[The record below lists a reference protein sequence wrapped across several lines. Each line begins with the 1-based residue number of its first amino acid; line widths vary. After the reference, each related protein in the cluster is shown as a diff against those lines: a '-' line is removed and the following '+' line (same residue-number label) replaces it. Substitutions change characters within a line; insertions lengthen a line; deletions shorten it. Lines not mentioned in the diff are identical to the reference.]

1 MKFLMTGK
9 KEMKITRR
17 QLSKLIKETL
27 ILEKYDTYSTGEV
40 EKAIKRALS
49 ILDINSDNL
58 ETFMIR
64 VARTESGGNSEGRDD
79 ITGHEDNPFQLD
91 KINVTNVKE
100 NINLRFW
107 RAFIDNKE
115 GKNPANLSIDMKDQ
129 GYESDVLGKGNLSL
143 AAVFA
148 ILHVI
153 WKLKAYKPDSRT
165 EIDFSLLGTD
175 VEKQADW
182 WKENYNTVSGK
193 GKTSDFKQKNKD

>member
-1 MKFLMTGK
+1 
-9 KEMKITRR
+9 
-17 QLSKLIKETL
+17 
-27 ILEKYDTYSTGEV
+27 
-40 EKAIKRALS
+40 
-49 ILDINSDNL
+49 
-58 ETFMIR
+58 MIR
-64 VARTESGGNSEGRDD
+64 VARTESGGNSEGLNT

-115 GKNPANLSIDMKDQ
+115 GKNPANLSVDMKDQ
-129 GYESDVLGKGNLSL
+129 GYDSDVLGKSNLSL

-153 WKLKAYKPDSRT
+153 WKLKAYKPDSRS

-175 VEKQADW
+175 VAAQAAW
-182 WKENYNTVSGK
+182 WKANYNTDSGK
-193 GKTSDFKQKNKD
+193 GETSDFEKKNID

>member
-1 MKFLMTGK
+1 
-9 KEMKITRR
+9 MKITRR
-17 QLSKLIKETL
+17 QLSKIIKETL

-64 VARTESGGNSEGRDD
+64 VARTESGGNSEGLNT
-79 ITGHEDNPFQLD
+79 ITGHEVNPFQLD
-91 KINVTNVKE
+91 SINVTNVKE

-107 RAFIDNKE
+107 RDFIDGKQ
-115 GKNPANLSIDMKDQ
+115 GKNPANLSGDIKDQ
-129 GYESDVLGKGNLSL
+129 GYDSDVLGKDNLSL

-153 WKLKAYKPDSRT
+153 WKLKAYKPDSRS